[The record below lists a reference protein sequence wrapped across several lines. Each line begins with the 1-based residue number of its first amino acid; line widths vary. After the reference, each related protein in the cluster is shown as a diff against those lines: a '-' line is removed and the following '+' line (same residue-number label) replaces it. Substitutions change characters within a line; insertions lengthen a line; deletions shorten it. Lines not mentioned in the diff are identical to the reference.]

1 MQVTENQNA
10 IPNIQPIRES
20 THIISRS
27 GRSGN
32 QQYFDRGFG
41 KVKNTD
47 FEPMHY
53 SDT

>member
-1 MQVTENQNA
+1 MQITENQN
-10 IPNIQPIRES
+10 ILPNSQPMRES
-20 THIISRS
+20 TRILNRN
-27 GRSGN
+27 GRSGT

-47 FEPMHY
+47 FEPLHY

>member
-1 MQVTENQNA
+1 MQVTENRDAQPNA
-10 IPNIQPIRES
+10 QPIRES
-20 THIISRS
+20 TRILSRN
-27 GRSGN
+27 GRSGA

-53 SDT
+53 ADT